1 MGLLFYASNLN
12 GTGKRLWDLQ
22 QDLAADYTTAFC
34 QTIDGLALRLRQ
46 DHGNPKIAVLLA
58 GSRKE
63 LLEILSVRDLL
74 NNRFRLILILP
85 DNKKDTVKK
94 GHSLY
99 PRFLTYVD
107 GNFDWVAAVLE
118 KMLKNNHAGLKGELW
133 QINR

>member
-12 GTGKRLWDLQ
+12 GTGKQLWDLQ